1 MGIELIALYPFQ
13 NVVATGL
20 AVVDL
25 ANLLGFNIE
34 TLYLQ
39 LGGTTFTKSMIATAQ
54 LKANGKTILDST
66 GSAIDTRMQWRGLSA
81 SATFLPIDFTEVRG
95 RSKNALLSGSLDT
108 TVGIKSL
115 RLEVGISGATAPTLA
130 GYAAVSAPLVAPEFA
145 AIRPLIARVHRFT
158 QVIGA
163 AGTFGLQV
171 PHLDPAY
178 GGSLFK
184 RICVFSANMTGLKV
198 IRNGITE
205 HESVAALNNFRCAYE
220 GLRTSQTS
228 FYPFDPIVD
237 NFQEDRVFDTR
248 PASGTTTTQILG
260 TFSAGETITIESEVL
275 EPLDA
280 Y

>member
-1 MGIELIALYPFQ
+1 MAVELVRCYPFQ
-13 NVVATGL
+13 NVVNTGL
-20 AVVDL
+20 AVCDL
-25 ANLLGFNIE
+25 ANLLGYTIE
-34 TLYLQ
+34 GIYLQ
-39 LGGTTFTKSMIATAQ
+39 LGGTFTKAQMTSIQ
-54 LKANGKTILDST
+54 LKANGKTIVDTT
-66 GSAIDTRMQWRGLSA
+66 GTARDTAMTFRGLTA
-81 SATFLPIDFTEVRG
+81 STTFLCLDFSEVRG
-95 RSKNALLSGSLDT
+95 RSKNALLSGCLDT
-108 TVGIKSL
+108 TVGVKNL
-115 RLEVGISGATAPTLA
+115 RLEVQITGATSPTLA
-130 GYAAVSAPLVAPEFA
+130 AFAAVSAPLVAPEYRM
-145 AIRPLIARVHRFT
+145 IRPLIARVHRFT

-184 RICVFSANMTGLKV
+184 RILVFSANMTALQV

-205 HESVAALNNFRCAYE
+205 HDSVAALNQYRLQYE
-220 GLRTSQTS
+220 GLRGNPASL
-228 FYPFDPIVD
+228 YVYDPIVD

-248 PASGTTTTQILG
+248 PASGTTTAQVLG